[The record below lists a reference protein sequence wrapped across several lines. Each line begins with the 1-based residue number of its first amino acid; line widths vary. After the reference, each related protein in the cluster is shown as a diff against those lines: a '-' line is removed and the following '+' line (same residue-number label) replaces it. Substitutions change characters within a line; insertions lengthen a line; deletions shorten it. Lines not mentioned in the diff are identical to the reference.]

1 VTAVSE
7 SMARY
12 IDHTLLKPE
21 ATRSEVVRLCR
32 EAIENGFYSVCI
44 NPSYVQ
50 TAALELQGSDVR
62 VCAVVGF
69 PLGATTTAVKAFEA
83 SEAVKNGAAE
93 IDMVIHIGALKSGE
107 EKYVFDD
114 IAAVVG
120 AAEGTIV
127 KVIIETGLLTNE
139 EKILACRLAKEAG
152 AHFVKTST
160 GFGPGGATIGDI
172 QLMRE
177 TVGQQVGIKASGG
190 VRTAEAARQMIEAG
204 ASRIGTSSGLVII
217 RE

>member
-1 VTAVSE
+1 VSE
-7 SMARY
+7 SMACY

-50 TAALELQGSDVR
+50 TAALELEGSDVR
-62 VCAVVGF
+62 VCAVIGF

-114 IAAVVG
+114 ISAVVG

-127 KVIIETGLLTNE
+127 KVIIETGLLNNE

-177 TVGQQVGIKASGG
+177 TVGQQVGVKASGG

-217 RE
+217 KE